1 MLAHTVIIL
10 TSGLAHKAPPDA
22 LDRALIALI
31 KMKKSPILVLGFDG
45 DDVLRTCEELEKA
58 EIIFDPNQA
67 GPFSPVKAGLHATD
81 APAFIWSIDQKFP
94 DADVWQRLESAL
106 RVDKFAGASSEIL
119 KLEGDTSGLLMT
131 TAKGSKRL
139 KTRPADAEWPQSDD
153 LTIQTV
159 TPADL

>member
-22 LDRALIALI
+22 LDRALVALV
-31 KMKKSPILVLGFDG
+31 KMRKSPILVLGSDG

-58 EIIFDPNQA
+58 EIVFDPNQA

-94 DADVWQRLESAL
+94 DTEIWNRLESAL
-106 RVDKFAGASSEIL
+106 RVDKFAGASFEIL
-119 KLEGDTSGLLMT
+119 RLEGDTSGLLMT

-139 KTRPADAEWPQSDD
+139 KTRSADAAWPQSDD
-153 LTIQTV
+153 LKVETV
-159 TPADL
+159 SLADL